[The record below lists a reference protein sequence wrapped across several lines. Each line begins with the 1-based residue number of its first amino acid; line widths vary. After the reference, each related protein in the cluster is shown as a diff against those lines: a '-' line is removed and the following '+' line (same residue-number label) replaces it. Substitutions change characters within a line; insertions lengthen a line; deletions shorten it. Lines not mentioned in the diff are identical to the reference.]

1 MKRKLVFVLL
11 TLLALVIFQTSS
23 FKLQSH
29 IVQPQSG
36 GLANDP
42 GQSNCAACHYTFG
55 APIPRNSQFILRIA
69 PDSAGLSNAGSILTG
84 SNNLYTPNHPNWI
97 SLTLTGTN
105 TNYESGDSTIYG
117 FQFTALKASPNDS
130 MAGSFTLV
138 DPYTSTQSSFY
149 TTPFLYGPVSYVSH
163 FNRLSEHMHNTWYFI
178 WNAPD
183 SNAGPVTFYYT
194 GNLGDNYPI
203 PDQPA
208 PPLPYGDSTFSGSMT
223 LSPGPYSSVGIADI
237 AGNIHS
243 VSIYPVPFSQEL
255 SAAIYLNTSSTLSL
269 TLLSPEGQTVKE
281 LYNDTAPQGHFSR
294 SFNIGD
300 IAAGIYFVSIQ
311 SGADTKVVKVMKY

>member
-1 MKRKLVFVLL
+1 
-11 TLLALVIFQTSS
+11 
-23 FKLQSH
+23 
-29 IVQPQSG
+29 
-36 GLANDP
+36 
-42 GQSNCAACHYTFG
+42 
-55 APIPRNSQFILRIA
+55 
-69 PDSAGLSNAGSILTG
+69 
-84 SNNLYTPNHPNWI
+84 
-97 SLTLTGTN
+97 
-105 TNYESGDSTIYG
+105 
-117 FQFTALKASPNDS
+117 
-130 MAGSFTLV
+130 
-138 DPYTSTQSSFY
+138 
-149 TTPFLYGPVSYVSH
+149 
-163 FNRLSEHMHNTWYFI
+163 MHNTWYFI

-183 SNAGPVTFYYT
+183 SSAGPVTFYYT

-269 TLLSPEGQTVKE
+269 TLLSPEGKTIKE

-300 IAAGIYFVSIQ
+300 IAAGIYFVRIQ